1 MTRNG
6 NHLIQARHNR
16 IVGTPVAL
24 GSAGVFAM
32 RIRHFQ
38 RSLAVIVVL
47 MCARGLGAQE
57 LSVQAL
63 LERGALDE
71 AVQRAEQQRGNPEA
85 TFFAAQALAKMKDT
99 GRAMAEY
106 TRLREVEDESWR
118 AIGESAALLTEGN
131 VEGAM
136 QAAERAVGANQENAF
151 AHYQLGTVAT
161 RQNNYARA
169 AEAFTR
175 AVQLK
180 EDFAYAHYYA
190 GAAHQRL
197 KNIARMS
204 EHFEAFMRLAPEAP
218 ERTAVAAIL
227 RTLRG

>member
-1 MTRNG
+1 
-6 NHLIQARHNR
+6 
-16 IVGTPVAL
+16 
-24 GSAGVFAM
+24 M

-38 RSLAVIVVL
+38 RSLAALVVG
-47 MCARGLGAQE
+47 MVVTSGGASAQE

-63 LERGALDE
+63 LERGALSE

-85 TFFAAQALAKMKDT
+85 TFFAAQAAAKMKDT
-99 GRAMAEY
+99 GRAVEEY
-106 TRLREVEDESWR
+106 TRLRETEDQSWR
-118 AIGESAALLTEGN
+118 AIGESAVLLAEGN
-131 VEGAM
+131 VGGAM
-136 QAAERAVGANQENAF
+136 EAAERAVNANQENPF
-151 AHYQLGTVAT
+151 AHFQVGTVSI
-161 RQNNYARA
+161 RQNNFARA
-169 AEAFTR
+169 ADSFTR

>member
-1 MTRNG
+1 M
-6 NHLIQARHNR
+6 Q
-16 IVGTPVAL
+16 
-24 GSAGVFAM
+24 
-32 RIRHFQ
+32 IRHFQ
-38 RSLAVIVVL
+38 RSLAASFVAL
-47 MCARGLGAQE
+47 MVSSGAVAQE

-71 AVQRAEQQRGNPEA
+71 AVQRAEQQRGSPEA

-99 GRAMAEY
+99 GRAAAEY
-106 TRLREVEDESWR
+106 SRLREVEDEAWR
-118 AIGESAALLTEGN
+118 AIGESATLLTEGN
-131 VEGAM
+131 VEGAR
-136 QAAERAVGANQENAF
+136 QAAERAINANQENPF
-151 AHYQLGTVAT
+151 AHYQLGAVAS
-161 RQNNYARA
+161 RQNDFERA

-190 GAAHQRL
+190 GVAHQRL

-204 EHFEAFMRLAPEAP
+204 EHFEAFVRLAPEAP